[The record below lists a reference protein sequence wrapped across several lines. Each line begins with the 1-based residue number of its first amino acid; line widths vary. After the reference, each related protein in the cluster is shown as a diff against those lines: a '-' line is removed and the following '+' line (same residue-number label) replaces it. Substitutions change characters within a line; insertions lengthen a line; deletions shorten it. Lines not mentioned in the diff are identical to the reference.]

1 MQKLNAS
8 PAQTVNERKVNLIN
22 IESSRI
28 FREEMLS
35 VFSLREIALKCDE
48 LISDLLAFEAETS
61 GTVIPQAA
69 TFENIF
75 FLRTLIGACN
85 AMADAEGAE
94 TYVPGVD
101 IMM

>member
-8 PAQTVNERKVNLIN
+8 PAPTVNERKANLIN

-69 TFENIF
+69 TLENIF

-85 AMADAEGAE
+85 AMADAEGTE

>member
-1 MQKLNAS
+1 
-8 PAQTVNERKVNLIN
+8 
-22 IESSRI
+22 
-28 FREEMLS
+28 MLS

-75 FLRTLIGACN
+75 FLRTLIAACN